1 MKICVY
7 GSSSPLLDKVFY
19 DEAFKLG
26 REMAQ
31 RGHSL
36 IFGGGENGLMGA
48 CVRGLESAGG
58 KSLGVAPRFF
68 DRPGI
73 LHNGCD
79 QFIFTEDMSERKN
92 IMEREADAFIAVPGG
107 LGTFEELLQ
116 ALTLT
121 QLSQMDK
128 PVAILNTDGYYDALS
143 ALIDQAIARKFAD
156 GSVREIFGVFGD
168 TEELLNYLEGKQKE
182 R

>member
-7 GSSSPLLDKVFY
+7 GSSSPELDQIFY

-26 REMAQ
+26 REMAL

-36 IFGGGENGLMGA
+36 IFGGGEKGLMGA
-48 CVRGLESAGG
+48 CVRGIESAGG

-73 LHNGCD
+73 LHQGCD
-79 QFIFTEDMSERKN
+79 EFIFTDDMSERKN

-107 LGTFEELLQ
+107 IGTFEELLQ
-116 ALTLT
+116 ALTLN
-121 QLSQMDK
+121 QLRQMDK
-128 PVAILNTDGYYDALS
+128 PIAILNTDGYYDALN
-143 ALIDQAIARKFAD
+143 ALIEQSIERRFA
-156 GSVREIFGVFGD
+156 GYTLREKYGIFHD
-168 TEELLNYLEGKQKE
+168 TEELLSYLEAKHKE

>member
-7 GSSSPLLDKVFY
+7 GSSSPELDQIFY

-26 REMAQ
+26 REMAM

-36 IFGGGENGLMGA
+36 IFGGGERGLMGA

-68 DRPGI
+68 DVPGI
-73 LHNGCD
+73 LHHGCD
-79 QFIFTEDMSERKN
+79 QFIFTDDMSERKN
-92 IMEREADAFIAVPGG
+92 IMEREADCFVAVPGG

-116 ALTLT
+116 ALTLN

-128 PVAILNTDGYYDALS
+128 PVAILNTDGYYDALR
-143 ALIDQAIARKFAD
+143 ALIDQAIDRRFA
-156 GSVREIFGVFGD
+156 GESAREIFGVFSD
-168 TEELLNYLEGKQKE
+168 TAELLDYLEAKQKE
-182 R
+182 K

>member
-7 GSSSPLLDKVFY
+7 GSSSPELDQVFY
-19 DEAFKLG
+19 DEAFRLG
-26 REMAQ
+26 REMAE

-73 LHNGCD
+73 LHQECD
-79 QFIFTEDMSERKN
+79 EFIFTDDMSERKN

-116 ALTLT
+116 ALTLK

-143 ALIDQAIARKFAD
+143 ALIDQAIERRFA
-156 GSVREIFGVFGD
+156 GVTVNEIFGIFVD
-168 TEELLNYLEGKQKE
+168 TGELLDYLEAKYE
-182 R
+182 ED

>member
-1 MKICVY
+1 VKICVY
-7 GSSSPLLDKVFY
+7 GSSSPELDEVFY
-19 DEAFKLG
+19 EEAFKLG
-26 REMAQ
+26 REMAL

-36 IFGGGENGLMGA
+36 IFGGGERGLMGA
-48 CVRGLESAGG
+48 CVRGLESEGG
-58 KSLGVAPRFF
+58 KALGVAPRFF

-73 LHNGCD
+73 LHQECD
-79 QFIFTEDMSERKN
+79 RFIFTDDMSERKN

-116 ALTLT
+116 ALTLN

-128 PVAILNTDGYYDALS
+128 PVAILNTDGYYDALT
-143 ALIDQAIARKFAD
+143 ALIDQAIDRKFAG

-168 TEELLNYLEGKQKE
+168 TEGLLNYLEAKYEEK
-182 R
+182 